1 MEQRIIEKAKEMASL
16 LADNYDITIKK
27 TKDNDI
33 KILYYRPLNLANR
46 KKGV

>member
-1 MEQRIIEKAKEMASL
+1 MEQQIIEKAKEMASL

-27 TKDNDI
+27 TKDDDI

>member
-27 TKDNDI
+27 TKDNGI
-33 KILYYRPLNLANR
+33 KILYYRPLNLAN
-46 KKGV
+46 KKSKV